1 MKIYILKMYN
11 DNEPFETQ
19 IIRSFKTFEQAKKA
33 LKEEVERFFGFSW
46 DEIPDELD
54 TPYFYF
60 ESFDEE
66 RVVYDTGQGFQFFLI
81 EESEFEMP
89 VEPLRTAK
97 WFEIVLNDGNKLVA
111 EANEADGYKE
121 ICVYLS
127 DFNENIFQDLAV
139 IGQQYTVGDKNG
151 VEGIPHKYS
160 VKVYG
165 NPDDEDF
172 TNEFLIDEA
181 GIEG

>member
-11 DNEPFETQ
+11 DNEPFEAQ

-46 DEIPDELD
+46 DEIPDEL
-54 TPYFYF
+54 
-60 ESFDEE
+60 
-66 RVVYDTGQGFQFFLI
+66 
-81 EESEFEMP
+81 P

-127 DFNENIFQDLAV
+127 DYNENIFQDLAV
-139 IGQQYTVGDKNG
+139 IGQQYIVGDKNG

-165 NPDDEDF
+165 NPNDEDF
-172 TNEFLIDEA
+172 TNEFLIGEA
-181 GIEG
+181 GIEE